1 MEEGRCHWRS
11 NEQIPPPALIIASPY
26 DLDARLGVKRT
37 HGWIGYKVHL
47 TETCDDDAPHLI
59 VHTETTAATTP
70 DWGMAEPIHTAL
82 ATQDCLP
89 SMHIVDGGYVG
100 GL

>member
-1 MEEGRCHWRS
+1 MAGLETS
-11 NEQIPPPALIIASPY
+11 VQ
-26 DLDARLGVKRT
+26 
-37 HGWIGYKVHL
+37 L
-47 TETCDDDAPHLI
+47 TETCDDDASHLM

-70 DWGMAEPIHTAL
+70 DWGMAEPIHTAW

-89 SMHIVDGGYVG
+89 SMHVVDGGYVG